1 MLLFFPYRS
10 VLCRYAAVHP
20 ETRAQRTIKSAIC
33 LCIPP
38 ETGEKRM
45 CVMIENRDGI
55 LVLDRINKSFPGVH
69 ALKNMSFSVRKGEV
83 HAICGENGAGKST
96 LMKVVTGVY
105 PPDSGEIYV
114 DGKKVTIKSPNNAFD
129 QGIAIM
135 YQETSLFNEM
145 TILENM
151 FLNHEITRKI
161 GPITV
166 LDYKAMEN
174 KVQGIF
180 QRMNV
185 KLDLHEKVKNIGM
198 ASKQL
203 VEIAKALTFNSKIL
217 IMDEPTA
224 SLTDREV
231 TALFEIIRGLKAQGV
246 SIVYISHR
254 LEEIFEICDRVTI
267 IRDGEFISCMDVAS
281 TTKDR
286 LVADMVGREVTTY
299 YPKVDV
305 DIGDVAIEF
314 KNINQGRLLHD
325 VSLNVRR
332 GEIVGLSGLA
342 GAGRTEFA
350 QAVCGITKI
359 DSGKILIGGK
369 EVRIDS
375 YRKAMAEGI
384 VYVSEDRGKYG
395 LVLGMD
401 IKKNV
406 SLPQL
411 HTISKRSMI
420 DFKRERE
427 MGTKAIGLF
436 GIKAPNEDFIVEN
449 LSGGNQQKVSVARAT
464 ALEPKLM
471 ILDEPTRGV
480 DVGAKAEIHRIIGG
494 LVEQGLSI
502 LMISSEL
509 PELLGMCDR
518 IYVMNAGRIVGEF
531 DRAHASQE
539 AILKVAL
546 ETNDETNGKAGESHA

>member
-1 MLLFFPYRS
+1 MS
-10 VLCRYAAVHP
+10 
-20 ETRAQRTIKSAIC
+20 EI
-33 LCIPP
+33 
-38 ETGEKRM
+38 
-45 CVMIENRDGI
+45 RDGI

-69 ALKNMSFSVRKGEV
+69 ALKDLSFSVRKGEV

-105 PPDSGEIYV
+105 SPDSGDIYV

-174 KVQGIF
+174 KVKGIF
-180 QRMNV
+180 ERMNV

-267 IRDGEFISCMDVAS
+267 IRDGEYISCMDVAS

-314 KNINQGRLLHD
+314 KNINQGKLLHD

-359 DSGKILIGGK
+359 DSGKIIIGGK
-369 EVRIDS
+369 ETRIDS

-411 HTISKRSMI
+411 NAISKNSMI

-427 MGTKAIGLF
+427 MGQEALDLF

-531 DRAHASQE
+531 DREHASQE

-546 ETNDETNGKAGESHA
+546 EANDETNGKAGESHE

>member
-1 MLLFFPYRS
+1 MAEDILTLL
-10 VLCRYAAVHP
+10 
-20 ETRAQRTIKSAIC
+20 
-33 LCIPP
+33 
-38 ETGEKRM
+38 
-45 CVMIENRDGI
+45 N
-55 LVLDRINKSFPGVH
+55 INKSFPGVH
-69 ALKNMSFSVRKGEV
+69 ALKNMNFSVRKGEI

-105 PPDSGEIYV
+105 HQDTGDILI
-114 DGKKVTIKSPNNAFD
+114 DGKKVEIKGPNNAFN

-151 FLNHEITRKI
+151 FLNHEITKKV
-161 GPITV
+161 GPLAV
-166 LDYKAMEN
+166 LDYKAMEE
-174 KVQGIF
+174 KVNGIF
-180 QRMNV
+180 ERMNV
-185 KLDLHEKVKNIGM
+185 KLDLHAKVRDIGM

-231 TALFEIIRGLKAQGV
+231 VALFEIIRKLKKDGV
-246 SIVYISHR
+246 SVVYISHR
-254 LEEIFEICDRVTI
+254 LEEIFELCDRVTV
-267 IRDGEFISCMDVAS
+267 IRDGEFISCTDV
-281 TTKDR
+281 KDTNKDK

-299 YPKVDV
+299 YPKVNAE
-305 DIGDVAIEF
+305 IGDVCFEARNIE
-314 KNINQGRLLHD
+314 QGNLLHNI
-325 VSLNVRR
+325 SLNVRK

-359 DSGKILIGGK
+359 DSGALLLDGE

-375 YRKAMAEGI
+375 YRKAMAEGM

-401 IKKNV
+401 IKKNIT
-406 SLPQL
+406 LPQL
-411 HTISKRSMI
+411 HHLSEGITVNVAKEQELGDR
-420 DFKRERE
+420 
-427 MGTKAIGLF
+427 AIKQF
-436 GIKAPNEDFIVEN
+436 SIKAPGADFIVEN

-464 ALEPKLM
+464 ALEPKIM
-471 ILDEPTRGV
+471 FLDEPTRGV
-480 DVGAKAEIHRIIGG
+480 DVGAKAEIYRIIGK
-494 LVEQGLSI
+494 LVEQGLAI

-518 IYVMNAGRIVGEF
+518 IYVMNGGKIVGEF
-531 DRAHASQE
+531 NRGQATQE

-546 ETNDETNGKAGESHA
+546 EADD